1 MHHRCER
8 RRNEHITSRKNRSE
22 SSWSFSAHD
31 AQKDSR
37 MRSQLKPRWLSSAI
51 LTLALVLLSCF
62 ASASTARLR
71 GLLPLAHGS
80 REISKRVEPQQLFSS
95 NGLTDEVQ
103 WDQYSLIVKG
113 QRLYLYS
120 GEFHTFRLPVP
131 SLWLDILQKIKA
143 AGLNGISVYT
153 HWGLINPSPGVV
165 DFDGF
170 RALQPLFDAAKA
182 TGIWIVLRPGP
193 YINAETTAGG
203 IAHWVTSQ
211 VSGTLRTNA
220 TDFHDSWQDYI
231 AGIINVTIPN
241 QITEGGP
248 IIAVQIDNEYS
259 QRPGNSEYFQELI
272 DTYRAAGVVV
282 PLTYNDPSQGKNF
295 VNGTG
300 AVDIYGL
307 DSYPQGFDCSNP
319 TTWSPVVGNYHD
331 YHLDTNPCQPFYIPE
346 FQGGAFDAWGPTAPG
361 YPACR
366 VLTGP
371 DFEDVFYKTLWAANA
386 KLINYYML
394 YGGTSWG
401 AIPFPGVYTS
411 YDYGSSLTENRL
423 LTSKFDELKRQ
434 ALFLRSSPDFYKTD
448 WIGNSS
454 STAVNVSNSDA
465 FVVLLSNPDTGSNF
479 YIARQADSTSISS
492 TVTTFSLT
500 VSTSNG
506 TFSIPRTFSSI
517 TLDGRESK
525 VIVTDY
531 TFGTSSKLLYST
543 TAVFFAGQIGN
554 RDILFLYGDSSQQH
568 EFAVDLK
575 GSSNVTADSRIASTA
590 DASGLITIGILGNV
604 TGLITIFDSESQL
617 VLYGDTDTAGTF
629 FAPVIPSQDTEGDT
643 AIFNNY
649 WQFGS
654 NTSVLIGG
662 PYLVRNATISGSQL
676 QLRGDLNE
684 SVLLTVFT
692 PEEVTSVTWNGQ
704 EVEPLNSAGSTPGS
718 FTAQLS
724 MNFSSTAIIVPQ
736 LTNWKFADSLP
747 EIQANFSDNSWTVA
761 NHTSTNIPF
770 KPFYGD
776 DRVLYGCDYGFCENI
791 VLWRGHFNASGSETS
806 VNLTINGGEA
816 FAASVWLNDVFL
828 DTAFGNS
835 TNNRFILEET
845 DQVYTFPQGSVLAGQ
860 DNVITIVQDNMGLN
874 ETQSTQNTSKS
885 PRGVR
890 GFKLNIG
897 NFSEWKV
904 QGKVGGYTNFPDKVR
919 GVLNEGG
926 LFGER
931 EGWHLPGFDTSSWG
945 DRNITDALPGGAAGV
960 GFFVTTFN
968 LDIPDRM
975 DVPISFVFDGG
986 STETVQPY
994 RAILFVNGWMMG
1006 KRVANLGP
1014 QTKFPVHQGILDYHG
1029 ENTVAVALWSLLPNA
1044 TITPT
1049 LELAV
1054 DGLLEGGVGGIV
1066 TNNPG
1071 FSARSAI

>member
-1 MHHRCER
+1 MHHRCEY
-8 RRNEHITSRKNRSE
+8 RRNEYIIGRKICSS

-31 AQKDSR
+31 AQQDQP
-37 MRSQLKPRWLSSAI
+37 MHSQSKPRWLSSAI

-62 ASASTARLR
+62 APASTARLR
-71 GLLPLAHGS
+71 GLLPSDHES
-80 REISKRVEPQQLFSS
+80 KEILKRVEPQQLFSS
-95 NGLTDEVQ
+95 NGLTHEVQ

-113 QRLYLYS
+113 QRIFLHS
-120 GEFHTFRLPVP
+120 GEFHTFRLPIP
-131 SLWLDILQKIKA
+131 SLWLDILQKVKA
-143 AGLNGISVYT
+143 AGLNGISVYI

-170 RALQPLFDAAKA
+170 RGLQPLFDAAKA

-211 VSGTLRTNA
+211 VAGTLRTNA
-220 TDFHDSWQDYI
+220 ADFHDSWQDYI

-248 IIAVQIDNEYS
+248 IIGRLLADNEYS

-282 PLTYNDPSQGKNF
+282 PLTYNDPGENRDF

-331 YHLDTNPCQPFYIPE
+331 YHLSTNPSQPFYLPE
-346 FQGGAFDAWGPTAPG
+346 FQGGSQDAWGPLAPG
-361 YPACR
+361 YSSCR
-366 VLTGP
+366 IKMGP

-386 KLINYYML
+386 KLINYYMF

-401 AIPFPGVYTS
+401 AIPFPGAYTS
-411 YDYGSSLTENRL
+411 YDYGASLTEDRL

-448 WIGNSS
+448 WIGDSS

-465 FVVLLSNPDTGSNF
+465 FVVLLSNPDTRSNF
-479 YIARQADSTSISS
+479 YIARQADSTS
-492 TVTTFSLT
+492 TAVTTFSLT

-531 TFGTSSKLLYST
+531 TFGNSSNLLYST
-543 TAVFFAGQIGN
+543 AAVFFAGQIGN
-554 RDILFLYGDSSQQH
+554 RDVLFLYGDSSQQH

-590 DASGLITIGILGNV
+590 DASGLTTIGILGNV

-617 VLYGDTDTAGTF
+617 ILYGDTDTAGTF

-654 NTSVLIGG
+654 NTSVLVGG

-704 EVEPLNSAGSTPGS
+704 EIEPLNSAGSTPGS

-724 MNFSSTAIIVPQ
+724 MNLSSTAITVPQ
-736 LTNWKFADSLP
+736 LTNWKFAGSLP
-747 EIQANFSDNSWTVA
+747 EIQANFSDESWTIA
-761 NHTSTNIPF
+761 NHTSTNSPF

-776 DRVLYGCDYGFCENI
+776 GRVLYGCDYGFCENI
-791 VLWRGHFNASGSETS
+791 VLWRGHFNATGSETS

-816 FAASVWLNDVFL
+816 FAASVWLNDAFL

-835 TNNRFILEET
+835 TNNRFVLEET
-845 DQVYTFPQGSVLAGQ
+845 DQVYTFPEGSVLAGQ

-890 GFKLNIG
+890 GFELNTG

-904 QGKVGGYTNFPDKVR
+904 QGKAGGYTDFPDKVR

-931 EGWHLPGFDTSSWG
+931 EGWHLPSFDTSSWE

-960 GFFVTTFN
+960 GFFVTTFT
-968 LDIPDRM
+968 LDIPDGT

-986 STETVQPY
+986 SDETVQPY

-1014 QTKFPVHQGILDYHG
+1014 QTKFPVHQGILNYHG
-1029 ENTVAVALWSLLPNA
+1029 ENTVAVALWSMLPDA

-1054 DGLLEGGVGGIV
+1054 DGLVEGGVGGIV